1 MTTKPRKD
9 VDWAAIENAYRA
21 GIRSI
26 RQIAHEHGVTDK
38 AVRNRAKKFKWTR
51 DLTPR
56 VRQRARE
63 MVRADSPQSSHA
75 RTAADDEAAV
85 EQEATVAADV
95 LRTHRK
101 DIAQGRTLVI
111 HMFGELH
118 KENTQLDELQDTIID
133 ETKGDRDGK
142 RRNAMLKAISL
153 PARAGV
159 MRDLAGALSRLIPL
173 ERTAFS
179 LDEEGSKDDL
189 AAAILGLKHAP

>member
-1 MTTKPRKD
+1 MTSPRKD
-9 VDWAAIENAYRA
+9 VDWTGIENAYRA
-21 GIRSI
+21 GIQSI
-26 RQIAHEHGVTDK
+26 RQIAHEYGVTDK
-38 AVRNRAKKFKWTR
+38 AIRNRAKKFKWTR
-51 DLTPR
+51 DLAPR
-56 VRQRARE
+56 VRQRAKE
-63 MVRADSPQSSHA
+63 LVRADSPQSSRA
-75 RTAADDEAAV
+75 RTKADDEEAV
-85 EQEATVAADV
+85 EQEAKVAADV

-111 HMFGELH
+111 NLFQELH
-118 KENTQLDELQDTIID
+118 TENTQLDELHDAILD
-133 ETKGDRDGK
+133 ETAADRDKK

-189 AAAILGLKHAP
+189 ASAILGLKHG